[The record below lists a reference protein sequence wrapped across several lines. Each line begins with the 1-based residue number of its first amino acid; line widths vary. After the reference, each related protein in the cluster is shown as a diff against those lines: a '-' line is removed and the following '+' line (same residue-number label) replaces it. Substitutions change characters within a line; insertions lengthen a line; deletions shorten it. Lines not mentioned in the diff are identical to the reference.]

1 MGLVFPLALLTSLKL
16 AMDTTP
22 YLPGASAAALPPPA
36 DLKGIISGVEAASAA
51 SVPGLSSQ
59 AEQRGWISAL

>member
-22 YLPGASAAALPPPA
+22 YLPGASAASLPPPPS
-36 DLKGIISGVEAASAA
+36 LQGVISGAEAAAA
-51 SVPGLSSQ
+51 AAPPVLPSQ
-59 AEQRGWISAL
+59 AEQRGR